1 MWRSTWV
8 SIPLEITQ
16 VYCSTWIICK
26 YIHLFIFISFFIQDA
41 LNISSSRT
49 LDNRAIQNFVKNY
62 VDDYVGVYNF
72 VMPFLFCYLLHT
84 RWTLHNCSHTELVNT
99 DNRSILELNMRWLIG

>member
-16 VYCSTWIICK
+16 VYCFILLE
-26 YIHLFIFISFFIQDA
+26 LFVSMFTNYHVHSFSFMSFFIQDA

-49 LDNRAIQNFVKNY
+49 LDDRAIQNFVKNY
-62 VDDYVGVYNF
+62 VDDYVGV
-72 VMPFLFCYLLHT
+72 
-84 RWTLHNCSHTELVNT
+84 
-99 DNRSILELNMRWLIG
+99 